1 MKLKTIVA
9 VLAFLSSGLVAHA
22 SPETDEL
29 SQKLIKTMPGL
40 TIDSIAPSVIP
51 GLYEEVSGVDVAYV
65 TADGVHMIQG
75 TLFNVPER
83 KNLSEN
89 TLSRQRAKA
98 IQALPASSLIVY
110 KAKGKEQHVITVFT
124 DPSCPYCHRL
134 HDEIPK
140 LNDLGVTVRYAL
152 YARGGEGTLTSRQL
166 SEVICSPD
174 PKAAID
180 VRDLQVRLYQF
191 ADDSMMGRQVGR
203 VGNKKGTDYIAAEVK
218 RLGLLP
224 GGPNGSY
231 FQVLPYHVRKYT
243 EHSQVAAQ
251 ALQAS
256 MHAA

>member
-9 VLAFLSSGLVAHA
+9 VLAFLSSGMVANA

-51 GLYEEVSGVDVAYV
+51 GLYEVVSGGDVAYV

-174 PKAAID
+174 PKAAIG
-180 VRDLQVRLYQF
+180 RFF
-191 ADDSMMGRQVGR
+191 ANSQLNASGASCTQADGLEAIARAANKVGL
-203 VGNKKGTDYIAAEVK
+203 KGTPHIVASTGYASSGYMPAPELIRVLQK
-218 RLGLLP
+218 
-224 GGPNGSY
+224 GS
-231 FQVLPYHVRKYT
+231 
-243 EHSQVAAQ
+243 
-251 ALQAS
+251 
-256 MHAA
+256 